1 MDLGELCECRLPK
14 WDIRNAGY
22 GCSEQRS
29 WGARLC
35 HWLDRCGQRFLAL
48 WGCWLRLRWGSKR
61 PDQRSMEVRTLAEM
75 ATTYS
80 CRTSIAIFASVA
92 LPAANATRELVSVFH
107 YAFGEKGH

>member
-1 MDLGELCECRLPK
+1 
-14 WDIRNAGY
+14 
-22 GCSEQRS
+22 
-29 WGARLC
+29 
-35 HWLDRCGQRFLAL
+35 
-48 WGCWLRLRWGSKR
+48 
-61 PDQRSMEVRTLAEM
+61 MEVRTLAEM